1 MDVSDQVAAARAEY
15 ARWNTTIG
23 PDDPYV
29 GKVTIGIK
37 EVMQAHFLLA
47 EYFAQIGEGI
57 GGVGPKDLHLL
68 HSALSRQFVQFG
80 GKAKWKDRIDVCAT
94 LMFGLIKNHPFH
106 DANKRTAFLVSI
118 LHLQKI
124 GRTPT
129 LSHEG
134 YEDFTV
140 AIADNKLAKYE
151 PQNPKKLPDLDRDIA
166 IISHFLKRNTREI
179 DLASKIVTYNQLNS
193 ILSRRGFRLE
203 NPKGNRIDLVRIAA
217 VDGETPLS
225 IPKRIAHVGF
235 HGWTKQASMKDI
247 HIVREA
253 TKLDAKHGYDSQA
266 FFNGLDDPL
275 TLIKKYREPLERLAF
290 R

>member
-1 MDVSDQVAAARAEY
+1 MDVDDQVAAVRSEY
-15 ARWNTTIG
+15 ARWTKIIG
-23 PDDPYV
+23 SDDPYA

-68 HSALSRQFVQFG
+68 HSALSRQFAQFG
-80 GKAKWKDRIDVCAT
+80 GKAKWKDRLEVCAT

-129 LSHEG
+129 LSQEG

-140 AIADNKLAKYE
+140 AIADNQLAQYE
-151 PQNPKKLPDLDRDIA
+151 LTDVKSLPDLDKNIA
-166 IISHFLKRNTREI
+166 IISHFLRRNTRER
-179 DLASKIVTYNQLNS
+179 S
-193 ILSRRGFRLE
+193 ILHRR
-203 NPKGNRIDLVRIAA
+203 
-217 VDGETPLS
+217 
-225 IPKRIAHVGF
+225 
-235 HGWTKQASMKDI
+235 
-247 HIVREA
+247 
-253 TKLDAKHGYDSQA
+253 
-266 FFNGLDDPL
+266 
-275 TLIKKYREPLERLAF
+275 
-290 R
+290 

>member
-1 MDVSDQVAAARAEY
+1 MDVHDQIAAVRAEH
-15 ARWNTTIG
+15 ARWADIIG
-23 PDDPYV
+23 TDDPYV

-68 HSALSRQFVQFG
+68 HSALSRQFVEFG
-80 GKAKWKDRIDVCAT
+80 GKVKWRDRLDVCAT

-129 LSHEG
+129 LPQEG

-140 AIADNKLAKYE
+140 AIADNKLARYE
-151 PQNPKKLPDLDRDIA
+151 MTNMKGLDRLEKEVA
-166 IISHFLKRNTREI
+166 IISHFLRRNTREI
-179 DLASKIVTYNQLNS
+179 DLASKIVTYNQLNG
-193 ILSRRGFRLE
+193 ILGRRGFRLV
-203 NPKGNRIDLVRIAA
+203 NPKGNRIDLVRLVAA
-217 VDGETPLS
+217 DGQTQLAT
-225 IPKRIAHVGF
+225 PKRIAHIGF

-247 HIVREA
+247 NIVRQCTE
-253 TKLDAKHGYDSQA
+253 LDAKHGYDSQA

-275 TLIKKYREPLERLAF
+275 TLIRKYKEPLQRLAF